1 MIIGSDFKLRDDLA
15 DKYDTLPIEILTEPY
30 KGVIMR
36 YTEVSVQEQ
45 EDDTAKLKFGFE
57 FIDSAG
63 FKEDILKKDTKFLTQ
78 AGLILNTMIL
88 ESLGDDDAAGENYS
102 EEPVEQRAVRS

>member
-1 MIIGSDFKLRDDLA
+1 MEIGNDFKLRDDLQN
-15 DKYDTLPIEILTEPY
+15 YDTLPVEILTGPY

-57 FIDSAG
+57 FIENAG
-63 FKEDILKKDTKFLTQ
+63 FKEDILKTDSKFLTQ
-78 AGLILNTMIL
+78 AGLILNAMIL
-88 ESLGDDDAAGENYS
+88 ESLGDNDAIGENYS
-102 EEPVEQRAVRS
+102 EESVEQRAVRS